1 MTAGPDQDHDQDQG
15 PAMDPATGL
24 LSPEVRRALAVQ
36 LAPDLN
42 VVMPEQKRQEDAA
55 AEHAKAVAYT
65 CSRCGCRESWLA
77 PGKGGWYHDAKGPIC
92 QLCNL
97 DMREFQR
104 PNGAIL
110 PDAEYRARVIAELIG
125 PERARWQWAP
135 LLVERAPKLLPWFC
149 EVPGARPGRGPER
162 FAYVDVEDLAASL
175 KAKPP
180 PPAPL
185 RSRGRRHRCA
195 GCGCRGDCWWAEQ
208 VAVSAPTTSSGELS
222 RAVRA
227 HFRIRW
233 TCATCRHVDVEQRAE
248 QLPGVPVRGL
258 VGG

>member
-1 MTAGPDQDHDQDQG
+1 MTASPDQDHDQA
-15 PAMDPATGL
+15 PAAVEAVDPATGQ
-24 LSPEVRRALAVQ
+24 LSPAVLDALAGQLDQRRAERA
-36 LAPDLN
+36 A
-42 VVMPEQKRQEDAA
+42 DA
-55 AEHAKAVAYT
+55 EWAKATAET
-65 CSRCGCRESWLA
+65 CSRCGARESWLD
-77 PGKGGWYHDAKGPIC
+77 PRRGRGGWHRDAKGAIC
-92 QLCNL
+92 QPCNL
-97 DMREFQR
+97 DMRDFQR
-104 PNGAIL
+104 PDGAIL

-149 EVPGARPGRGPER
+149 EVPGARPGDGPER

-180 PPAPL
+180 PPAPRL
-185 RSRGRRHRCA
+185 SRGRRHRCA
-195 GCGCRGDCWWAEQ
+195 GCGCRGECWWAEQ
-208 VAVSAPTTSSGELS
+208 VAVSAPTTSTGELS